1 MVDGKPEFGQISLD
15 NFILNIRT
23 YKGEVDDALT
33 VFVDKF
39 DDGTVSDKPSGFIL
53 TSTRLKLNKGYV
65 EVVDDN
71 FEDDEPV
78 FFKDI
83 KGSAKNFKIEGP
95 NVFAEIKNLH
105 FIENRGIEIE
115 NLTSDFSYSKT
126 AMNFRNTL
134 LETAES
140 SIEGTI
146 IFSYD
151 RSDFS
156 DFNNKVN
163 VTADIDKAN
172 ISLHLTLLY
181 STAMHLTM
189 LYGTALHYPAVWCI

>member
-1 MVDGKPEFGQISLD
+1 MLSIPSVQTKLGKKATNYLNNEFKVDINVNKVDLSFLGKVQLKEVFIKNHHTDTLVYIENLATSILSFKKLVDGKPEFGQISLD

-78 FFKDI
+78 FFKEI
-83 KGSAKNFKIEGP
+83 KGLFGNIYP
-95 NVFAEIKNLH
+95 DNL
-105 FIENRGIEIE
+105 E
-115 NLTSDFSYSKT
+115 YKK
-126 AMNFRNTL
+126 FRNFYLFYLTIYL
-134 LETAES
+134 LLFIA
-140 SIEGTI
+140 
-146 IFSYD
+146 YLV
-151 RSDFS
+151 
-156 DFNNKVN
+156 FNKN
-163 VTADIDKAN
+163 
-172 ISLHLTLLY
+172 S
-181 STAMHLTM
+181 
-189 LYGTALHYPAVWCI
+189 